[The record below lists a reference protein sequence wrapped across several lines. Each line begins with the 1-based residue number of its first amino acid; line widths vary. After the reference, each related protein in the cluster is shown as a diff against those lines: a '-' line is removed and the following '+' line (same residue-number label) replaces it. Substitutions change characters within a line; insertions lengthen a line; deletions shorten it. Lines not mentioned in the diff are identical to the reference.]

1 MVNFPKINKNKIK
14 PNKIN
19 FAEPGSFAPMLS
31 KPNAELWGLLQSVY
45 SEGSQVRRRDRFQI
59 HIPKGKGLGF
69 IYGIKNKV
77 AGWSVVWRVW
87 GKVIGDKKKAGL
99 IVIPCRR
106 NWATVIFTGLAFR
119 KWSHGR
125 IWGWSLG
132 PSDVKR
138 SVRGHSCIPSVRV
151 GGPIQS

>member
-1 MVNFPKINKNKIK
+1 MQNQVPL
-14 PNKIN
+14 PQCS
-19 FAEPGSFAPMLS
+19 ASQMLS
-31 KPNAELWGLLQSVY
+31 CEVCCRVFIQKAAKWG
-45 SEGSQVRRRDRFQI
+45 EGDRFQI